1 MKHLRSILFFLVVG
15 LAPLFASGVSE
26 SSDAVQINDNKLVV
40 YTTKSF
46 GGEYG
51 PGPKIAELFKASTN
65 IEIEFVF
72 CKEGVLNRSILEG
85 KNTQADVLV
94 GIDNHTIEIAKKAK
108 ILQAYRPK
116 DAEKKIDEN
125 LRIDKNW
132 LLTPFDYGYLCFMFD
147 TKSNLPAPQKLSDLT
162 KPEYKAKIVIFD
174 PRTSTTGLGFVAW
187 VEEIYKDKSNDFWK
201 ALKPNVFLMARK
213 WSEGYPLLTKGEVPL
228 AFSYTSSLAAHILYD
243 KTERFQPLIFDD
255 GHMVHIEGMGVS
267 AYSKRVKNAKA
278 FIDFMLTEE
287 AQNCLPETQF
297 MYPILK
303 NIALPKSYTSV
314 PQPKKILRMPTTD
327 TTKMKNSAINELQK

>member
-1 MKHLRSILFFLVVG
+1 MKIIRSILFFLVIG
-15 LAPLFASGVSE
+15 LAPLFASGVRE
-26 SSDAVQINDNKLVV
+26 STALLQSGNKLVV

-46 GGEYG
+46 GGDYG
-51 PGPKIAELFKASTN
+51 PGPKIAELFKNKTN

-85 KNTQADVLV
+85 KNTSADVLV
-94 GIDNHTIEIAKKAK
+94 GIDNHTIEIAKKAN
-108 ILQAYRPK
+108 ILKAYHPK
-116 DAEKKIDEN
+116 GAEAKIDPA
-125 LRIDKNW
+125 LLIDKNW

-147 TKSNLPAPQKLSDLT
+147 TKSNIARPKKLKDLT
-162 KPEYKAKIVIFD
+162 KPEYKSKIIIFD

-187 VEEIYKDKSNDFWK
+187 VNEIFKNESNEFWR
-201 ALKPNVFLMARK
+201 ALKPNIFLMAGK
-213 WSEGYPLLTKGEVPL
+213 WSEGYPLLTKGEAPL

-243 KTERFQPLIFDD
+243 KTERFQPLIFED
-255 GHMVHIEGMGVS
+255 GHIVHIEGMGIS

-303 NIALPKSYTSV
+303 NTKLPKSYTGI
-314 PQPKKILRMPTTD
+314 PQPKKILKIPTAD
-327 TTKMKNSAINELQK
+327 TNKMKNAAINELQK